1 MLEVLHVRLQ
11 SVTEDQVKTNMNA
24 QFIYHTLKL
33 FRYSALSAFTIQRIS
48 YYPHVKI
55 TKSKLEEYL

>member
-33 FRYSALSAFTIQRIS
+33 FRY
-48 YYPHVKI
+48 
-55 TKSKLEEYL
+55 